1 MKTFEE
7 QVLELL
13 TKYDDL
19 KDELLDYTDEL
30 HDSMLYDIQGYREEV
45 YEYAIGEEV
54 YEYAIGEDELAT
66 LKKQVKAFE
75 LILKGY
81 KGIKYIYG

>member
-1 MKTFEE
+1 MKTIEE
-7 QVLELL
+7 QALELL
-13 TKYDDL
+13 SKYYDL
-19 KDELLDYTDEL
+19 KDELLDYTDEF

-45 YEYAIGEEV
+45 YEDAIGEN
-54 YEYAIGEDELAT
+54 ELAA

-81 KGIKYIYG
+81 KGINYIYG

>member
-1 MKTFEE
+1 MKTIEE
-7 QVLELL
+7 RVLELL
-13 TKYDDL
+13 SKYDDL

-45 YEYAIGEEV
+45 YEVGIS
-54 YEYAIGEDELAT
+54 EDEVAT

-75 LILKGY
+75 MILKGY

>member
-1 MKTFEE
+1 MKTIEE

-30 HDSMLYDIQGYREEV
+30 HDGMLYDIQGYIEEG
-45 YEYAIGEEV
+45 YED
-54 YEYAIGEDELAT
+54 AIGEDELAT

>member
-1 MKTFEE
+1 MNTKFENKMKTIEE

-13 TKYDDL
+13 TKYYDL

-30 HDSMLYDIQGYREEV
+30 HDSMLCDIQGYREEV
-45 YEYAIGEEV
+45 YEDV
-54 YEYAIGEDELAT
+54 IGEDELAT

>member
-1 MKTFEE
+1 MKTIEE
-7 QVLELL
+7 RVLELL
-13 TKYDDL
+13 SKYDDL

-30 HDSMLYDIQGYREEV
+30 HDSMLYDIQGYREEI
-45 YEYAIGEEV
+45 YEDG
-54 YEYAIGEDELAT
+54 IGEDEVAT

-75 LILKGY
+75 MILKGY

>member
-1 MKTFEE
+1 MKTIEE

-13 TKYDDL
+13 TRYDDL

-45 YEYAIGEEV
+45 YED
-54 YEYAIGEDELAT
+54 AIGEDELAI

>member
-1 MKTFEE
+1 MKTIEE
-7 QVLELL
+7 QALELL
-13 TKYDDL
+13 TKYDNL

-30 HDSMLYDIQGYREEV
+30 HDSMLYDIQGYREEI
-45 YEYAIGEEV
+45 YED
-54 YEYAIGEDELAT
+54 AIGEDELAS

>member
-19 KDELLDYTDEL
+19 KDELLDYTDEF

-45 YEYAIGEEV
+45 YED
-54 YEYAIGEDELAT
+54 AIGEDELVT

>member
-1 MKTFEE
+1 MKTIEE
-7 QVLELL
+7 RVLELL
-13 TKYDDL
+13 SKYDDL

-45 YEYAIGEEV
+45 YEDS
-54 YEYAIGEDELAT
+54 IGEDELAT

-81 KGIKYIYG
+81 KGINYIYG